1 MHRKFI
7 FILTFTLCSMAL
19 KAITINA
26 ALFEYDAEKVEATF
40 AGLDE
45 LEHLLEAN
53 PDWTIADVA
62 FRLPQYSYM
71 LENVNPAPLGLTG
84 ISAPGKIPSFW
95 WAFSF
100 SIVGSYFIYGAVA
113 GPIAVAIVYFNTD
126 KDKAETKK
134 AIYGCLT
141 GTVLGLGIRYL
152 VSNL

>member
-1 MHRKFI
+1 MKKI
-7 FILTFTLCSMAL
+7 FILILFLVFTS
-19 KAITINA
+19 KISAITINA
-26 ALFEYDAEKVEATF
+26 ALFEYDAEKVEAAF

-71 LENVNPAPLGLTG
+71 LENVNPAPWGLTA
-84 ISAPGKIPSFW
+84 ISAPGNFPSFW

>member
-1 MHRKFI
+1 MKKI
-7 FILTFTLCSMAL
+7 FILVLFLVFTS
-19 KAITINA
+19 KISAITINA
-26 ALFEYDAEKVEATF
+26 ALFEYDAEKVEAAF

-71 LENVNPAPLGLTG
+71 LENVNPVPLGLTG
-84 ISAPGKIPSFW
+84 ISAPGNFPSFW

>member
-1 MHRKFI
+1 MKKI
-7 FILTFTLCSMAL
+7 FILVLFFVFTNKIS
-19 KAITINA
+19 AITINA
-26 ALFEYDAEKVEATF
+26 ELFEYDEEKVEAAF
-40 AGLDE
+40 ADLDE
-45 LEHLLEAN
+45 LENLLETN
-53 PDWTIADVA
+53 PEWTIADVA
-62 FRLPQYSYM
+62 FRLPQYNYM
-71 LENVNPAPLGLTG
+71 LENVNPAPLGFTN
-84 ISAPGKIPSFW
+84 ISAPGNIPSFW

-100 SIVGSYFIYGAVA
+100 SIVGSYFIYSAVA